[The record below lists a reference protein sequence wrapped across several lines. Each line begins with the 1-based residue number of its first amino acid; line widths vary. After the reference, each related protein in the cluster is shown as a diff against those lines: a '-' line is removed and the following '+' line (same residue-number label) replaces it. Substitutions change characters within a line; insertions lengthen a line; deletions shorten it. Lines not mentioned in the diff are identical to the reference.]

1 MANKYDRGVVEGI
14 KIQKKAEQK
23 VREKELK
30 AEETADQKWENRFN
44 TQDEIN
50 DILID
55 DKEEEEGKTKFGLKR
70 DFNIN
75 ELDVNE
81 RRFLINALYSL
92 FEDEVSVNQQNYFN
106 NLRNHL
112 GVTEKPTEADL
123 SNIKNVDSIE
133 QKEAIWYCICEFLFL
148 KDCQELSVEKYKNI
162 FDYYELKSERLEEK
176 FETINSLYGKLG
188 AEFFVSNFLGSSSD
202 NFSDEDEEA
211 DIQEETEEYFEEDDL
226 DLKDELE
233 SIIQK
238 YITKIGKSLE
248 DSFDLSSEIKERFD
262 FKKKDADSDDDAA
275 KEETRIEKITKVINK
290 LKLTIVPDSVVE
302 IRKIS
307 GGYIIFTT
315 YAIYLPDKN
324 GYAEIPY
331 KSIKKNLDKL
341 KTSKGKHKKE
351 SMLTISYTDSDGNEQ
366 LVNID
371 NSKVEEEVLQSL
383 LTEICGN
390 NIEYAETD
398 KAISFD
404 NLPEEALVIF
414 VALLVYILKS
424 TNSNL
429 MEAYVL
435 ASGLKV
441 FLKWKDICSLIN
453 NEKEYDEYVNKFR
466 ALIPYPSE
474 KSISVETCEL
484 VLNALAATQWLKGE
498 DNKGAATLNP
508 KETELVRKLYFVS
521 YKRDAFNAIRD
532 DASFYLEMMLGY
544 RHIRELEKIEAK
556 RIALFTHYGI
566 SAGQYLGSRALAIF
580 FGKTLL
586 IPGLNMLTFGVYTGI
601 MAGVAI
607 KKHFDNQKLKESIIS
622 NMLEKYTDCKKRY
635 IALQGNDDIYNAFGR
650 VVEKIKEIQNK

>member
-30 AEETADQKWENRFN
+30 AEETAAQKWENRFN
-44 TQDEIN
+44 SQDEIN

-262 FKKKDADSDDDAA
+262 FKKKDADSDGDA
-275 KEETRIEKITKVINK
+275 EETRIEKITKVINK
-290 LKLTIVPDSVVE
+290 LKLAIVPDSVVE

-398 KAISFD
+398 KAIAFD
-404 NLPEEALVIF
+404 DLPEEALVLF

-435 ASGLKV
+435 ASRLKV

-453 NEKEYDEYVNKFR
+453 NEKEYDECVAKFR
-466 ALIPYPSE
+466 MSIPYPSE
-474 KSISVETCEL
+474 KSISVDACEL

-532 DASFYLEMMLGY
+532 DASFYLEMMLGH

-556 RIALFTHYGI
+556 RIALFAHYGI

-586 IPGLNMLTFGVYTGI
+586 IPGLNMLTFSAYTGI

-622 NMLEKYTDCKKRY
+622 NMLEKYMDCKERY

>member
-1 MANKYDRGVVEGI
+1 MANKYDRGVAEGI
-14 KIQKKAEQK
+14 KIQKKADQK
-23 VREKELK
+23 VREKETK
-30 AEETADQKWENRFN
+30 AKETMFKMCD
-44 TQDEIN
+44 DERKRQHEFN
-50 DILID
+50 DIVTDNI
-55 DKEEEEGKTKFGLKR
+55 EEEEGKTKFGLKR

-162 FDYYELKSERLEEK
+162 FDYYELKIERLEEK
-176 FETINSLYGKLG
+176 FETIDSLYGKLG

-262 FKKKDADSDDDAA
+262 FKKKDADSDGDA
-275 KEETRIEKITKVINK
+275 EETRIEKITKVINK
-290 LKLTIVPDSVVE
+290 LKLAIVPDSVVE

-398 KAISFD
+398 KAIAFD
-404 NLPEEALVIF
+404 DLPEEALVLF

-453 NEKEYDEYVNKFR
+453 NEKEYDENVNKFR

-474 KSISVETCEL
+474 KSISVEACEL

-544 RHIRELEKIEAK
+544 RHIKELEKIEAK
-556 RIALFTHYGI
+556 RIELFEQCGI
-566 SAGQYLGSRALAIF
+566 SAGQYLASRALAIF

-586 IPGLNMLTFGVYTGI
+586 IPGLNVLTFGA
-601 MAGVAI
+601 MAGIAV
-607 KKHFDNQKLKESIIS
+607 KKHFDNQKLKESVIS
-622 NMLEKYTDCKKRY
+622 DMLEKYMDCKERY
-635 IALQGNDDIYNAFGR
+635 IALQGNDDIYDAFGR

>member
-1 MANKYDRGVVEGI
+1 MANRYDKGVVEGI

-30 AEETADQKWENRFN
+30 AQKAAAQKLENRLN
-44 TQDEIN
+44 DQDETI

-75 ELDVNE
+75 ELDINE

-162 FDYYELKSERLEEK
+162 FDYYELKIERLEEK

-202 NFSDEDEEA
+202 NFSNEDEEA
-211 DIQEETEEYFEEDDL
+211 DIQEDTEEYFEEDDL

-233 SIIQK
+233 SIIQE

-262 FKKKDADSDDDAA
+262 FKKKDADSDGDA
-275 KEETRIEKITKVINK
+275 EETRIEKITKVINK
-290 LKLTIVPDSVVE
+290 LKLAIVPDSVVE

-324 GYAEIPY
+324 GYAEISY

-351 SMLTISYTDSDGNEQ
+351 SMLTISYTDNDGKEQ
-366 LVNID
+366 LVNVD

-453 NEKEYDEYVNKFR
+453 NEKEYDENVNKFR

-474 KSISVETCEL
+474 KSISVEACEL

-508 KETELVRKLYFVS
+508 KESELVRKLYFVS

-544 RHIRELEKIEAK
+544 RHIKELEKIEAK
-556 RIALFTHYGI
+556 RIKLFEQCGI
-566 SAGQYLGSRALAIF
+566 SAGQYLASRALAIF

-586 IPGLNMLTFGVYTGI
+586 IPGLNVLTFGA
-601 MAGVAI
+601 MAGIAI

-622 NMLEKYTDCKKRY
+622 DMLEKYMDCKKRY
-635 IALQGNDDIYNAFGR
+635 IALQGNDDIYDAFGR